1 MNITT
6 MAIAPKLYIKD
17 KISNIAEKISKVTDV
32 ANKFEITTTKM
43 VNTNMAKK
51 EKKIMADI

>member
-6 MAIAPKLYIKD
+6 MAIAPKLYTKE
-17 KISNIAEKISKVTDV
+17 KISNTAEKISKETDV
-32 ANKFEITTTKM
+32 AKKFEITTIKI

>member
-6 MAIAPKLYIKD
+6 MAIAPKLYMNE
-17 KISNIAEKISKVTDV
+17 KISNTAEKISKETDV
-32 ANKFEITTTKM
+32 AEKFEITTIKI
-43 VNTNMAKK
+43 VNTNMTKK